1 MTPLTLTNNPFWTAV
16 LLAES
21 QQQLHQQQQQQ
32 QLQRPPR
39 ISSSQSSSDY
49 HLRHIPLTS
58 NGGSND
64 FVSSS
69 TAAAAAAAAAAVTAT
84 TASGPVAGGNM
95 DADGFRESRSRLRR
109 NYAGNSVGR
118 NRLSSSVH
126 ATSNRD
132 SDSQNSSGFAH
143 CHLKDLV
150 RILHDI
156 KPPTI
161 VGKRVNDANEVVEL
175 VSLPSK
181 RVDEVYPGVFLGDY
195 TVAESK
201 SSLKNLNVTHVLN
214 CAQGH
219 GNHSVPTDEYFYKGT
234 GMKFYGIPA
243 VDHPGFDLSQY
254 FHQAAEFINACL
266 TLGGRVFV
274 HCVQGISRSSTIV
287 CAYLMLKKSYSA
299 VQALSCVRRKR
310 NVCPNEG
317 FLQQLVE
324 LNNRLASKKDKS
336 LGSNAASRGVSYS
349 SFSSSRGTKNPYLS
363 YLEPSSSSSSAAAT
377 SSSTSATNGLTSSS
391 SSSSTS
397 HRPHRHSTSSSSK
410 VGVGKGGVSHTVVSS
425 PFTPKYNSLIGMIP
439 MKTYTTA
446 ATAAVGTAAGSGYNY
461 RRYAI

>member
-21 QQQLHQQQQQQ
+21 QQQLQQQQR
-32 QLQRPPR
+32 QLQHQSRN
-39 ISSSQSSSDY
+39 ISSSHASSDFRI
-49 HLRHIPLTS
+49 RHQPLTS
-58 NGGSND
+58 ND
-64 FVSSS
+64 FTSS
-69 TAAAAAAAAAAVTAT
+69 TAATSTARAAAAAAT
-84 TASGPVAGGNM
+84 TALGAATVGGM
-95 DADGFRESRSRLRR
+95 ETDGFRESRSRLRR
-109 NYAGNSVGR
+109 NNAGNAAGR
-118 NRLSSSVH
+118 SRLSSSVH
-126 ATSNRD
+126 ASSNRD
-132 SDSQNSSGFAH
+132 SDSHNSSGFSH

-234 GMKFYGIPA
+234 GMKFFGIPA

-254 FHQAAEFINACL
+254 FILAAEFIHACL

-324 LNNRLASKKDKS
+324 LNNRLALKKDKS
-336 LGSNAASRGVSYS
+336 SNPASRGVSYS
-349 SFSSSRGTKNPYLS
+349 SSFSSSRSSKNPYLS

-377 SSSTSATNGLTSSS
+377 SSSTSAATNGLTSSS
-391 SSSSTS
+391 SYSH
-397 HRPHRHSTSSSSK
+397 HRPPRHSTTTSSSSASK
-410 VGVGKGGVSHTVVSS
+410 LGKGGVGVSHTVVAS

-439 MKTYTTA
+439 MKTYSTA
-446 ATAAVGTAAGSGYNY
+446 ATAAAVGSAGGSGGYNY